1 MKILFATTT
10 LARFSG
16 DPLGGIGN
24 CFFDLYQ
31 ELSNQVQVDVVT
43 PLMPNSSKYEKFGNL
58 TIYRES
64 PVKSYGS
71 FESMIKT
78 LQVVKI
84 PILLINMYRRL
95 LKLSNQ
101 NNYDVI
107 HGFFIVPAGLLVSLL
122 PTKAKK
128 IISALGSDVHTLSYK
143 PLMPPIYQFIF
154 RKTDGVIYNT
164 TSMKNRLDQLQA
176 RNLEYIPTPLDR
188 DVFKLQPT
196 LTKKPH
202 FVFLGRL
209 TKAKGVWILLQSF
222 KQVLKVLPQARL
234 TIIGDG
240 PEKNA
245 MAKFV
250 SDNKLN
256 QAIFLADT
264 LNSKEIAKA
273 LKELGIEARQTKP
286 KPKTSKPK
294 AKRKTTEQ
302 LRARKEEK
310 RKLRDL
316 FRPKKKEEKIEEKKE
331 TTLEE
336 KAGLVEEK
344 KEEKTPAEEK
354 EAKPARKENKPEAE
368 KPKKAVKTSD
378 KKE

>member
-95 LKLSNQ
+95 LSLSNQ

-273 LKELGIEARQTKP
+273 LKKSYGLLLPSFREGTPASVLEAMSVGRPIVATNVGGLTKLVGKEVGRLTDIGSADQFADGIIKIYQTKYSP
-286 KPKTSKPK
+286 I
-294 AKRKTTEQ
+294 
-302 LRARKEEK
+302 
-310 RKLRDL
+310 
-316 FRPKKKEEKIEEKKE
+316 KIS
-331 TTLEE
+331 
-336 KAGLVEEK
+336 
-344 KEEKTPAEEK
+344 EKTMQFDTKIIAQQYFNYYQSLLK
-354 EAKPARKENKPEAE
+354 
-368 KPKKAVKTSD
+368 
-378 KKE
+378 